1 MHLTAEK
8 QGGSSGSAGK
18 EKKDKQAGEKNKRKG
33 PSVSK
38 DQTQEDKLKTV
49 KEKEEKKREKN
60 PKKKA
65 LDERYL
71 NVPGQMSQLNRSI
84 VIVDKLRRD
93 TEGKEKELERKRGE
107 LERREK
113 EIQRKERV
121 VQEPNLKER
130 REQEEVQGPS
140 RGGRRRIKMTRS
152 MTRKILVKKIVC
164 FLHLSKLLSVEGRS
178 IIPKLP
184 NETSIL
190 VKISIHFLRC
200 YLRHKGQST
209 RLICSTVFASSRK
222 MNVCIGFEINLVCIL
237 SPLVCDSNSMQISL
251 YMILSLSFRS

>member
-1 MHLTAEK
+1 M
-8 QGGSSGSAGK
+8 
-18 EKKDKQAGEKNKRKG
+18 
-33 PSVSK
+33 
-38 DQTQEDKLKTV
+38 
-49 KEKEEKKREKN
+49 EKN

-65 LDERYL
+65 LDERDL
-71 NVPGQMSQLNRSI
+71 NVLGQMSQLNRSI

-113 EIQRKERV
+113 EHTKERTCGTRTKLTRKERTRGSISR
-121 VQEPNLKER
+121 NASHGARAL
-130 REQEEVQGPS
+130 QG
-140 RGGRRRIKMTRS
+140 GGRRRRIKMTRS
-152 MTRKILVKKIVC
+152 MMRKILVKKIVC

-190 VKISIHFLRC
+190 VKISIYFLIC

-251 YMILSLSFRS
+251 VFQILDFRKGSPKERTCGTRRRGRL